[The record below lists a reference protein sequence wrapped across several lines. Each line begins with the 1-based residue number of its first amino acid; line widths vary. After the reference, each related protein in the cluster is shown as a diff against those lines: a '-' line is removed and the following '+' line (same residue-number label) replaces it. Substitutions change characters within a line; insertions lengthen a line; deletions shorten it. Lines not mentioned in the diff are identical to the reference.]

1 MKISRRIHQRIRV
14 KNLLLTLML
23 LAAIGGLAW
32 LSTRY
37 TLETDITA
45 NAGNTLSP
53 ASVKLLASMPDKLA
67 ITVYM
72 KADQPIR
79 SQIAQLV
86 DRYKRHKPDLSLTFI
101 DPDTQ
106 PEKTRELNI
115 GAAGAILVD
124 YQGRTEKLTFIDE
137 SSLTNALLQLANAHE
152 RWITF
157 LTGHGERSVEGQANF
172 DLEQFGKELARRK
185 INAQTINLATL
196 PAIPDNSA
204 LLIMTAPAVPL
215 LANETEIINRY
226 IKQGGNL
233 LVLTDPDAVHLDTL
247 EQRLGIHRLP
257 GAVMDAS
264 TQLYGITDPSFV
276 LVAEYASHAI
286 TQGFQTTTIY
296 PAAAALEMDAESDFQ
311 AEAILSSAQQSWTE
325 TGPVKGNV
333 QFDADGDEKQGPLPI
348 AYALTRAINEKTQQR
363 IVVVGDGDFLSN
375 AYIGNVGN
383 LDMGLRMVNWLIH
396 DDRFIDIPAKT
407 ASDKSLQL
415 TETSVAVIGF
425 GFLLVIPLS
434 LMGTGFLIWR
444 RRKRR

>member
-115 GAAGAILVD
+115 GPAGAILIE
-124 YQGRTEKLTFIDE
+124 YQGRIEKLTFIDE

-204 LLIMTAPAVPL
+204 LLVMTAPTVPL

-226 IKQGGNL
+226 IEQGGNL
-233 LVLTDPDAVHLDTL
+233 LVLADPDAVHLDTL

-257 GAVMDAS
+257 GAIMDGS

-276 LVAEYASHAI
+276 LVAEYGPHAI

-296 PAAAALEMDAESDFQ
+296 PAAAALEIDAESDFQ
-311 AEAILSSAQQSWTE
+311 AEAIFSSAQQSWTE

-333 QFDADGDEKQGPLPI
+333 QFDADSDEKQGPLPV
-348 AYALTRAINEKTQQR
+348 AYALTRAANEKTQQR

-425 GFLLVIPLS
+425 GFLLAIPLS

>member
-1 MKISRRIHQRIRV
+1 MKISRRIHQRIRL
-14 KNLLLTLML
+14 KNLLLTLVL
-23 LAAIGGLAW
+23 LAAMGGLAW
-32 LSTRY
+32 LSNRY

-53 ASVKLLASMPDKLA
+53 ASVKLLASMPDKIA

-79 SQIAQLV
+79 SQIAQLIG
-86 DRYKRHKPDLSLTFI
+86 RYKRHKPDLSLTFI

-115 GAAGAILVD
+115 GAAGAILID
-124 YQGRTEKLTFIDE
+124 YQGRTEKLTFLDE

-157 LTGHGERSVEGQANF
+157 LTGHGERAIEGQANF

-204 LLIMTAPAVPL
+204 LLVMTAPAVPL
-215 LANETEIINRY
+215 LANEIEIIDRY
-226 IKQGGNL
+226 IEQGGNL
-233 LVLTDPDAVHLDTL
+233 LLLTDPDAKHLDML
-247 EQRLGIHRLP
+247 EKRLGIHRSP
-257 GAVMDAS
+257 GAIMDGS
-264 TQLYGITDPSFV
+264 TKLYGITDPSFV
-276 LVAEYASHAI
+276 LVADYAQHAI
-286 TQGFQTTTIY
+286 TQGLQTTTIY
-296 PAAAALEMDAESDFQ
+296 PAAAALEMDMESDFQ
-311 AEAILSSAQQSWTE
+311 AEAVFSSAQQSWTE
-325 TGPVKGNV
+325 TGPINGEVR
-333 QFDADGDEKQGPLPI
+333 FDADGDEKQGPLPV
-348 AYALTRAINEKTQQR
+348 AYALTRTLDGKTQQR

-396 DDRFIDIPAKT
+396 DDQFIDIPAKT
-407 ASDKSLQL
+407 AIGKSLQL
-415 TETSVAVIGF
+415 TETSVAAIGF
-425 GFLLVIPLS
+425 GFLVIMPLL
-434 LMGTGFLIWR
+434 LMGSGFFIWR
-444 RRKRR
+444 KRKQR